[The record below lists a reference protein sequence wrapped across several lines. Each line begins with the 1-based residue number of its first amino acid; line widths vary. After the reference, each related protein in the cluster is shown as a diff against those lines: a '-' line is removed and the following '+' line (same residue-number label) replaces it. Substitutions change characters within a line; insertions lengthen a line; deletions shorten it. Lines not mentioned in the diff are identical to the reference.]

1 MRKVYSLKKYCYYC
15 NVIRA
20 KYQVKKYLKNKNKK
34 KTIRNSLYKKNK
46 LFEYQSLELNKKDIN
61 KIISDTIKLSKNPKD
76 FVISFRKLVK
86 FDLGLCLI
94 FTSLLEYFSKTKE
107 INFYFKKY
115 LMPRDKNIRNM
126 FIQTGIFQILCN
138 KSAPDQK
145 GKMCILKVSINN
157 QEELK
162 QILLK
167 ISKEIIEFSLKKI
180 NISDN
185 TYMKK
190 HLNKIFDE
198 LLLNVQSHA
207 DTNELIYLAG
217 EIQEDVIKFAI
228 LDKGI
233 GFAGSIEKRSKLTD
247 KFLDRLKRHNG
258 NYVKVIFESNI
269 ERHRSYS
276 GENIRRGNGTKRL
289 EESIK
294 KCKGAKMQ
302 IISKQDFYELYY
314 DEKSITKY
322 SSNNYKVEKHGA
334 IGTLVSFE
342 LPIKELLNRSLNDN
356 I

>member
-20 KYQVKKYLKNKNKK
+20 KYQIKKHLKNKNKK
-34 KTIRNSLYKKNK
+34 NITRNSLYRKNK
-46 LFEYQSLELNKKDIN
+46 LFEYQSLELNKKDIS
-61 KIISDTIKLSKNPKD
+61 KIINDVIKLSKNPKD

-107 INFYFKKY
+107 IRFYFKKY
-115 LMPRDKNIRNM
+115 LMPKDKNIRNM

-138 KSAPDQK
+138 KSTPNQK
-145 GKMCILKVSINN
+145 GKICILKASINN

-167 ISKEIIEFSLKKI
+167 ISKKIVEFSLEKI
-180 NISDN
+180 NISNN
-185 TYMKK
+185 TYIKK

-198 LLLNVQSHA
+198 LLLNVKSHA

-217 EIQEDVIKFAI
+217 EVQEDVIKFAI
-228 LDKGI
+228 LDQGI
-233 GFAGSIEKRSKLTD
+233 GFAGSIQKRSNFKD
-247 KFLDRLKRHNG
+247 KILDTLKRHNG
-258 NYVKVIFESNI
+258 NYVKTIFESNT
-269 ERHRSYS
+269 ERHRNYS

-302 IISKQDFYELYY
+302 IVSRQDFYELYF
-314 DEKSITKY
+314 DNKNITKY
-322 SSNNYKVEKHGA
+322 SSNSYEVEKHEA
-334 IGTLVSFE
+334 IGTLISFE
-342 LPIKELLNRSLNDN
+342 LPIKELLNGESK
-356 I
+356 